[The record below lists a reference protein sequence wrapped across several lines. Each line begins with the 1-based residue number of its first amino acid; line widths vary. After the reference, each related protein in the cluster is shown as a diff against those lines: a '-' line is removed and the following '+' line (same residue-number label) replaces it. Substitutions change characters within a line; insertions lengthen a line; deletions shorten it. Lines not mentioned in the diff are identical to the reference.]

1 MTKQKAYIFVLMGA
15 FLWGIIG
22 IFINQ
27 LYEYSFTPWEVVAV
41 RVIVSS
47 LLMVIFICLF
57 RPQLLKI
64 NLKDSFYFFGTGI
77 ISIVLFNWCYFYVME
92 QVSISLAVIFLYTA
106 PAFVTIL
113 ARLLF
118 KEHLSRYKI
127 IALILTT
134 LGCAFVVGLLPNY
147 QINLTLSILFIGL
160 CSGFCYAMYSI
171 FAKFITEKYS
181 SITITTYSFIAASL
195 FMIPFGGLHAKLPLL
210 FDWNVIL
217 NVLGL
222 SIFSTCL
229 AFLLYTYG
237 LSFIESSRA
246 SILST
251 IEPAVAVLIG
261 VFIFKET
268 ITLSQMI
275 GMLLI
280 LLSVFFIVK
289 KPNKAELQ

>member
-15 FLWGIIG
+15 FLWGLIG